1 VTPLS
6 IKQLCRPVAD
16 LPRRALP
23 GLLLTLAACARRA
36 IEPPAGV
43 APRGQ
48 VLLLRGLANVFS
60 TGMDSLG
67 AQLAAVGFRAE
78 VCNHLDWQVQT
89 QQLVAAARNG
99 SVTRPV
105 AVIGHSRGADDAI
118 RLAGAAGAE
127 GLALDLLVTFDP
139 VRVGVVPPGPRHVMN
154 FFLEGGFWGTRLE
167 PAPGFDGSLENID
180 VAAEGLTHFDID
192 KSVALHARVLAALE
206 RQALHSPS

>member
-1 VTPLS
+1 MTPLS

-48 VLLLRGLANVFS
+48 VVLLRGLANVFS

-89 QQLVAAARNG
+89 QQLVAAARTG
-99 SVTRPV
+99 ALTRPV
-105 AVIGHSRGADDAI
+105 AVVGHSRGADDAL
-118 RLAGAAGAE
+118 RLAGAAGSCRL
-127 GLALDLLVTFDP
+127 GL
-139 VRVGVVPPGPRHVMN
+139 GM
-154 FFLEGGFWGTRLE
+154 
-167 PAPGFDGSLENID
+167 
-180 VAAEGLTHFDID
+180 
-192 KSVALHARVLAALE
+192 
-206 RQALHSPS
+206 